1 MNFMQF
7 LKSLDDFLY
16 EVMSW
21 LIFYPITMWRTLRH
35 PLTMMNYSDAELHDR
50 EERQYTDTLAPPIFL
65 LISLLISQGIEL
77 AMVGDN
83 PMIGDTTGL
92 DALVDDETSLLIF
105 RLLTFS
111 IFPLVMAVR
120 LVRKRRIGLN
130 RDTLRPPFYSQ
141 CYVAAPFVLVLG
153 LASSFMRT
161 GHPWAIE
168 GSLGA
173 IVGALLWYGALQT
186 RWYMRH
192 LKIGL
197 LAGLWTASVAMVESL
212 AILIAIGLLFS

>member
-77 AMVGDN
+77 ALVGNN
-83 PMIGDTTGL
+83 PMIADTTGL

-161 GHPWAIE
+161 GLPWAIE
-168 GSLGA
+168 GALGA
-173 IVGALLWYGALQT
+173 IVVALLWYGTLQA
-186 RWYMRH
+186 RWYMQH

-197 LAGLWTASVAMVESL
+197 LAGFWTASVAMVNRSP
-212 AILIAIGLLFS
+212 F